1 MQPYFGYYPGMRQPP
16 IQSFLHYPLNIL
28 GNRANIRT
36 LRELCAHGG
45 DLSVT
50 HLANASRLTT
60 QGVRNALAELH
71 SAHIVETIGSGR
83 TVLYRLSRA
92 NPLASA
98 LEALF
103 RAEAERAA
111 AVTTSVKAAVQRPEV
126 VAAWF
131 YGSFA
136 RGEDRHDSDVDIAV
150 VVDADEDD
158 AVTEAIREQLRQDGN
173 RLGFSPSLVS
183 IGMDDVLRLSA
194 GDPWWASMEAEAMP
208 IKGRRPAEVAAI
220 ARRRR

>member
-1 MQPYFGYYPGMRQPP
+1 MRQPP
-16 IQSFLHYPLNIL
+16 AQSSLRYPLNIL
-28 GNRANIRT
+28 GSRANIRT

-50 HLANASRLTT
+50 HLAAASRLTT

-71 SAHIVETIGSGR
+71 SARIVETIGSGR

-92 NPLASA
+92 NPLAGA

-103 RAEAERAA
+103 RAEADRAA
-111 AVTTSVKAAVQRPEV
+111 AVTSSVKAAVARPEV

-136 RGEDRHDSDVDIAV
+136 RGEDRYGSDVDIAV
-150 VVDADEDD
+150 IVEASDQDAI
-158 AVTEAIREQLRQDGN
+158 AEAIRGQLRQDGD

-183 IGMDDVLRLSA
+183 IGMDDVRRLSA
-194 GDPWWASMEAEAMP
+194 GDPWWVRLEAEAVP
-208 IKGRRPAEVAAI
+208 IKGRRPAELAAM
-220 ARRRR
+220 ARRRP